1 MYVQLST
8 HMSIIKLGQELNYI
22 HINDMMN
29 LSSYKYM
36 QYTKD
41 IEKFR
46 LYFVQMSIW
55 LAWADATSQ
64 AKRIS
69 AANKFLN
76 LLYWFFLT

>member
-8 HMSIIKLGQELNYI
+8 DISIIKLGHELNYI
-22 HINDMMN
+22 LINMMN

-46 LYFVQMSIW
+46 LYFVQMSIR
-55 LAWADATSQ
+55 LAWAGATSQ

-76 LLYWFFLT
+76 LLCWFFLI